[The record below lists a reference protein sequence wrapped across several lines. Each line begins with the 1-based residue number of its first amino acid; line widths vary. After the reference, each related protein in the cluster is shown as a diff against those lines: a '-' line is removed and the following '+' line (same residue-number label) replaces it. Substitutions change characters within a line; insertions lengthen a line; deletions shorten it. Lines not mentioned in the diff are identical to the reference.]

1 MRDEYKL
8 HVLFIEAGKH
18 VQWDIQIAKR
28 IRPYFADYFW
38 AQSSFAVLL
47 PEAAIMVGC
56 VWSPVT
62 ERSRDF
68 LRQNCKKCSDNINA
82 ALIIS
87 ERHLVSVQNKQFV
100 ANQIIINISCSLCT
114 NLKTVLNYLA
124 AMPQRMKAR
133 DQINHCHDAKPRDN

>member
-1 MRDEYKL
+1 MCSETYRSLKGFGHILLIISERNHRLQY
-8 HVLFIEAGKH
+8 
-18 VQWDIQIAKR
+18 
-28 IRPYFADYFW
+28 
-38 AQSSFAVLL
+38 LL

-82 ALIIS
+82 ALLIS
-87 ERHLVSVQNKQFV
+87 ECRLVSVQNKQFV
-100 ANQIIINISCSLCT
+100 ANQIIINILCSLCT

-133 DQINHCHDAKPRDN
+133 DQINHCLNAKPRDN